1 MPNTKITSALALFST
16 IVAVVVLVYRRGE
29 PVRPVRPIGT
39 PQTIATPL
47 GLPPVLVPADNPVTV
62 ETVAL
67 GKRLYFD
74 TSLSIDKSVSCAR
87 CHDPGHGFA
96 YAGDVSTGVGGK
108 QGTRNS
114 PTIINAAYYATQFWD
129 GRENT
134 LEKQAEGPVQNPVE
148 MAHSL
153 AGVVARLTNDPSYV
167 TAFERAY
174 GAGPVTFDKVEKSIA
189 AYERTVVAGNSPF
202 DRWYF
207 GGDQHAVD
215 KSVKRGLEV
224 FRRVDKGNCASCHAI
239 AEHTA
244 LFTDNQFHN
253 IGVGV
258 RNGSP
263 TDLGRYEV
271 THTDRDRGAFKTPSL
286 RNIAETAPYMH
297 DGSLDT
303 LVQVIDFHAAG
314 GNANPWLDS
323 NIRKVHLTTRE
334 KADLVA
340 FLKSLSGKVPSEALP
355 DKILSKR

>member
-1 MPNTKITSALALFST
+1 M
-16 IVAVVVLVYRRGE
+16 
-29 PVRPVRPIGT
+29 T
-39 PQTIATPL
+39 PAM
-47 GLPPVLVPADNPVTV
+47 GL
-62 ETVAL
+62 
-67 GKRLYFD
+67 
-74 TSLSIDKSVSCAR
+74 
-87 CHDPGHGFA
+87 HM
-96 YAGDVSTGVGGK
+96 GDVSSGVGGK
-108 QGTRNS
+108 RGTRNS
-114 PTIINAAYYATQFWD
+114 PTIINVAYYTTQFWD

-174 GAGPVTFDKVEKSIA
+174 GAGPVTFDKLEKSIA
-189 AYERTVVAGNSPF
+189 TYERTVVTGDSPF

-215 KSVKRGLEV
+215 KSVKRGYEV

-244 LFTDNQFHN
+244 LFTDNEFHN

-258 RNGSP
+258 RNGAP

-303 LVQVIDFHAAG
+303 LEQVIDFHATG

-323 NIRKVHLTTRE
+323 KIRKRHLTTRE

-340 FLKSLSGKVPSEALP
+340 FLTSLSGEVPSDALP

>member
-1 MPNTKITSALALFST
+1 MPIPRIISALLST
-16 IVAVVVLVYRRGE
+16 IVAVVVIVYHRGE
-29 PVRPVRPIGT
+29 AVRPVRPIGT
-39 PQTIATPL
+39 PQTSATPL
-47 GLPPVLVPADNPVTV
+47 GLPPVPVPADNPVTA
-62 ETVAL
+62 ETIAL

-74 TSLSIDKSVSCAR
+74 TSLSIDKSISCAT

-96 YAGDVSTGVGGK
+96 YPGDVSTGVGGK
-108 QGTRNS
+108 KGRRNA
-114 PTIINAAYYATQFWD
+114 PTIINAAYYTTQFWD

-174 GAGPVTFDKVEKSIA
+174 GAGPVTFEKVEKSLA
-189 AYERTVVAGNSPF
+189 AYERRVVAGDSPF

-215 KSVKRGLEV
+215 KSVKRGYEV

-244 LFTDNQFHN
+244 IFTDNEFHN

-258 RNGSP
+258 RNGAP

-303 LVQVIDFHAAG
+303 LLQVIDFYASG
-314 GNANPWLDS
+314 GNASPWLDS
-323 NIRKVHLTTRE
+323 KIGMLRLTRRE

-340 FLKSLSGKVPSEALP
+340 FLKSLSGEVPSEALP
-355 DKILSKR
+355 DELLSNR

>member
-1 MPNTKITSALALFST
+1 MTRAITT
-16 IVAVVVLVYRRGE
+16 
-29 PVRPVRPIGT
+29 
-39 PQTIATPL
+39 
-47 GLPPVLVPADNPVTV
+47 
-62 ETVAL
+62 
-67 GKRLYFD
+67 
-74 TSLSIDKSVSCAR
+74 
-87 CHDPGHGFA
+87 
-96 YAGDVSTGVGGK
+96 
-108 QGTRNS
+108 
-114 PTIINAAYYATQFWD
+114 
-129 GRENT
+129 
-134 LEKQAEGPVQNPVE
+134 
-148 MAHSL
+148 
-153 AGVVARLTNDPSYV
+153 
-167 TAFERAY
+167 FERAY

-189 AYERTVVAGNSPF
+189 AYERGVVAGDSPF

-215 KSVKRGLEV
+215 KSVKRGYEV

-244 LFTDNQFHN
+244 LFTDNEFHN

-258 RNGSP
+258 RNGAP

-323 NIRKVHLTTRE
+323 KIRMVHLTTRE
-334 KADLVA
+334 KGDLVA
-340 FLKSLSGKVPSEALP
+340 FLKSLTGEVPSEALP

>member
-1 MPNTKITSALALFST
+1 MFNRKTISALALLST
-16 IVAVVVLVYRRGE
+16 IVAVVVLVYHRGE

-47 GLPPVLVPADNPVTV
+47 GLPPVPVPADNPVTV
-62 ETVAL
+62 ETVTL
-67 GKRLYFD
+67 GKRLFFD
-74 TSLSIDKSVSCAR
+74 TSLSIDRSNSCAT
-87 CHDPGHGFA
+87 CHDPNQGFA
-96 YAGDVSTGVGGK
+96 CEDSVSTGVGGK
-108 QGTRNS
+108 RGTRNS
-114 PTIINAAYYATQFWD
+114 PTIINVAYYTTQFWD

-167 TAFERAY
+167 TAFQRAY
-174 GAGPVTFDKVEKSIA
+174 GVGPVTFDKVEKSIA
-189 AYERTVVAGNSPF
+189 AYERTVVAGDSPF

-215 KSVKRGLEV
+215 KSVKRGYEV

-244 LFTDNQFHN
+244 LFTDNEFHN

-258 RNGSP
+258 RNGAPS
-263 TDLGRYEV
+263 DLGRYEV

-303 LVQVIDFHAAG
+303 LAQVIDFHAAG

-323 NIRKVHLTTRE
+323 KIRKLHLTTRE

-340 FLKSLSGKVPSEALP
+340 FLKSLSGEVPSEALP

>member
-1 MPNTKITSALALFST
+1 MFNRKIISALALFL
-16 IVAVVVLVYRRGE
+16 IVAAVLIYPRAER
-29 PVRPVRPIGT
+29 VRPVRPIGK

-47 GLPPVLVPADNPVTV
+47 GLPPVPVPADNPLTV

-74 TSLSIDKSVSCAR
+74 KALSIDKSVSCAT
-87 CHDPGHGFA
+87 CHEPDQGFA
-96 YAGDVSTGVGGK
+96 YPGAVSTGVGGK
-108 QGTRNS
+108 KGTRNS
-114 PTIINAAYYATQFWD
+114 PTIINAAYYTTQFWD
-129 GRENT
+129 GREQT

-153 AGVVARLTNDPSYV
+153 AGVVARLTSDRSYV
-167 TAFERAY
+167 AAFDRAY
-174 GAGPVTFDKVEKSIA
+174 GAGPVTYEKVEKSIA

-207 GGDQHAVD
+207 GADQHAVD
-215 KSVKRGLEV
+215 KSVTRGFEV
-224 FRRVDKGNCASCHAI
+224 FRRADKGNCASCHAI
-239 AEHTA
+239 AQHYA
-244 LFTDNQFHN
+244 LFTDNEFHN

-258 RNGSP
+258 RNGAP

-271 THTDRDRGAFKTPSL
+271 THTGRDRGAFKTPSL

-303 LVQVIDFHAAG
+303 LVQVIDFYAAG

-323 NIRKVHLTTRE
+323 KIGKLHLTMRE

-355 DKILSKR
+355 DEILSKR

>member
-1 MPNTKITSALALFST
+1 
-16 IVAVVVLVYRRGE
+16 VLIYSFAE
-29 PVRPVRPIGT
+29 HVRPVRPIGK

-47 GLPPVLVPADNPVTV
+47 GLPPVPVPADNPLTV

-74 TSLSIDKSVSCAR
+74 ERLSIDNSVSCAT
-87 CHDPGHGFA
+87 CHDPNHGFA
-96 YAGDVSTGVGGK
+96 YAGAVSTGVRGK
-108 QGTRNS
+108 KGTRNS
-114 PTIINAAYYATQFWD
+114 PTIINSAYYTAQFWD
-129 GRENT
+129 GREQT

-153 AGVVARLTNDPSYV
+153 AGVVARLTSDPSYV
-167 TAFERAY
+167 IAFKRAY
-174 GAGPVTFDKVEKSIA
+174 GAGPVTYDKVEKSIA
-189 AYERTVVAGNSPF
+189 AYERGVVAGDSPF

-215 KSVKRGLEV
+215 KSVKRGYEV

-244 LFTDNQFHN
+244 LFTDNEFHN

-258 RNGSP
+258 RNGAP

-286 RNIAETAPYMH
+286 RNIDKTAPYMH

-303 LVQVIDFHAAG
+303 LVQVIDFYAAG

-323 NIRKVHLTTRE
+323 KIRMVHLTTRE
-334 KADLVA
+334 KADLLA
-340 FLKSLSGKVPSEALP
+340 FLKSLSGEVPSEALP

>member
-1 MPNTKITSALALFST
+1 VSAG
-16 IVAVVVLVYRRGE
+16 VRG
-29 PVRPVRPIGT
+29 
-39 PQTIATPL
+39 
-47 GLPPVLVPADNPVTV
+47 
-62 ETVAL
+62 
-67 GKRLYFD
+67 K
-74 TSLSIDKSVSCAR
+74 K
-87 CHDPGHGFA
+87 
-96 YAGDVSTGVGGK
+96 
-108 QGTRNS
+108 GTRNA
-114 PTIINAAYYATQFWD
+114 PTIINAAYYTTQFWD

-189 AYERTVVAGNSPF
+189 AYEREVVAGDSPF

-215 KSVKRGLEV
+215 KGVKRGYEI

-244 LFTDNQFHN
+244 LFTDNEFHN

-258 RNGSP
+258 RNGAP

-303 LVQVIDFHAAG
+303 LEQVIDFHAAG

-323 NIRKVHLTTRE
+323 KIRTLHLTTRE

-340 FLKSLSGKVPSEALP
+340 FLKSLSGEVPSEALP
-355 DKILSKR
+355 DKILTKR

>member
-1 MPNTKITSALALFST
+1 MPNRRSISAIASFLT
-16 IVAVVVLVYRRGE
+16 IAAVVVLVYHRSE
-29 PVRPVRPIGT
+29 PARPVRPIGT
-39 PQTIATPL
+39 PKIITTPL
-47 GLPPVLVPADNPVTV
+47 GLPPVAIPADNPVTV
-62 ETVAL
+62 EKVAL
-67 GKRLYFD
+67 GKRLFFD
-74 TSLSIDKSVSCAR
+74 PSLSIDKSASCAK

-108 QGTRNS
+108 EGTRNS
-114 PTIINAAYYATQFWD
+114 PTIINAAYYKSQFWD

-167 TAFERAY
+167 TAFERVY
-174 GAGPVTFDKVEKSIA
+174 GAGPITFDKVEKSIA
-189 AYERTVVAGNSPF
+189 AYERTVVAGDSLF
-202 DRWYF
+202 DRWHF
-207 GGDQHAVD
+207 GGDQRAVNQ
-215 KSVKRGLEV
+215 SVKRGYEV
-224 FRRVDKGNCASCHAI
+224 FRRVDKGNCASCHSI

-244 LFTDNQFHN
+244 LFTDNEFHN

-258 RNGSP
+258 RNGTP
-263 TDLGRYEV
+263 TDLGHYDV

-303 LVQVIDFHAAG
+303 LEEVIDFHAAG
-314 GNANPWLDS
+314 GNANPWLDPKL
-323 NIRKVHLTTRE
+323 RKLHLTARE

-340 FLKSLSGKVPSEALP
+340 FLNSLSGEVPSEALP
-355 DKILSKR
+355 EKILSKR

>member
-1 MPNTKITSALALFST
+1 MSNRKIVSALALFS
-16 IVAVVVLVYRRGE
+16 IVGTVLIYPRAER
-29 PVRPVRPIGT
+29 VRPVRPIGK

-47 GLPPVLVPADNPVTV
+47 GLPPVPVPADNPVTV

-74 TSLSIDKSVSCAR
+74 ASLSIDKSVSCAT

-108 QGTRNS
+108 KGKRNS
-114 PTIINAAYYATQFWD
+114 PTIINAAYYWTQFWD

-174 GAGPVTFDKVEKSIA
+174 GAGPVTFDKVEKSIS
-189 AYERTVVAGNSPF
+189 AYERRVVAGDSPF

-215 KSVKRGLEV
+215 KSVKRGYEV
-224 FRRVDKGNCASCHAI
+224 FRLVDKGNCASCHAI

-244 LFTDNQFHN
+244 LFTDNEFHN

-258 RNGSP
+258 RNGAP

-297 DGSLDT
+297 DGSFDT
-303 LVQVIDFHAAG
+303 LVQVIDFYAAG

-323 NIRKVHLTTRE
+323 KIRMVHLTTRE

-340 FLKSLSGKVPSEALP
+340 FLKSLSGEVPSEALP

>member
-1 MPNTKITSALALFST
+1 MFSRKIISALALLST
-16 IVAVVVLVYRRGE
+16 IVAVVVPVHYRGE
-29 PVRPVRPIGT
+29 RVRPVRAIGT

-47 GLPPVLVPADNPVTV
+47 GLPPVPVPADNPLTV

-74 TSLSIDKSVSCAR
+74 KSLSIDNSVSCAT
-87 CHDPGHGFA
+87 CHDPNHGFA

-108 QGTRNS
+108 KGTRNS
-114 PTIINAAYYATQFWD
+114 PTIINAAYYTTQFWD

-134 LEKQAEGPVQNPVE
+134 LEKQAEGPVQNPAE
-148 MAHSL
+148 MAHRL
-153 AGVVARLTNDPSYV
+153 AGVVARLTSDASYV
-167 TAFERAY
+167 TAFEHAY
-174 GAGPVTFDKVEKSIA
+174 GSGPVTFEKVEKSIA
-189 AYERTVVAGNSPF
+189 AYERRVVAGDSPF

-207 GGDQHAVD
+207 GGHQHAVD
-215 KSVKRGLEV
+215 GSVKRGFEV
-224 FRRVDKGNCASCHAI
+224 FRRTDKGNCTSCHVI
-239 AEHTA
+239 AQHYA

-258 RNGSP
+258 RSGAP

-271 THTDRDRGAFKTPSL
+271 THADRDRGAFKTPSL

-323 NIRKVHLTTRE
+323 KMSMVHLSTRE

-340 FLKSLSGKVPSEALP
+340 FLESLSGEVPSEALP
-355 DKILSKR
+355 DKTLSKR

>member
-1 MPNTKITSALALFST
+1 MFNRKIISALALFLT
-16 IVAVVVLVYRRGE
+16 VAAVLIYRRGE

-47 GLPPVLVPADNPVTV
+47 GLPPVPVPADNPVTV

-108 QGTRNS
+108 KGTRNS
-114 PTIINAAYYATQFWD
+114 PTIINAAYYTTQFWD

-153 AGVVARLTNDPSYV
+153 TGVVARLTNDPSYV

-189 AYERTVVAGNSPF
+189 AYERGVVAGDSPF

-215 KSVKRGLEV
+215 KSVKRGYEV

-244 LFTDNQFHN
+244 LFTDNEFHN

-258 RNGSP
+258 RNGAP

-303 LVQVIDFHAAG
+303 LVQVIDFYAAG

-323 NIRKVHLTTRE
+323 KIRMVHLTTRE
-334 KADLVA
+334 KGDLVA
-340 FLKSLSGKVPSEALP
+340 FLKSLTGEVPSEALP

>member
-1 MPNTKITSALALFST
+1 MLNPRIISALLST
-16 IVAVVVLVYRRGE
+16 IVAVVVIVYQRYDLVRT
-29 PVRPVRPIGT
+29 VNPIGT

-47 GLPPVLVPADNPVTV
+47 GLPPVPVPADNPVTV
-62 ETVAL
+62 ETIAL
-67 GKRLYFD
+67 GKRLFFD
-74 TSLSIDKSVSCAR
+74 TSLSIDKSVSCAT

-96 YAGDVSTGVGGK
+96 YPGGVATGVGGK
-108 QGTRNS
+108 KGTRNA
-114 PTIINAAYYATQFWD
+114 PTIINVAYYTTQFWD

-174 GAGPVTFDKVEKSIA
+174 GAGPVTFDKVEKSLA
-189 AYERTVVAGNSPF
+189 AYERRVVAGDSPF

-215 KSVKRGLEV
+215 KSVKRGYEV

-244 LFTDNQFHN
+244 LFTDNEFHN

-258 RNGSP
+258 RNGAP

-303 LVQVIDFHAAG
+303 LLQVIDFYAAG
-314 GNANPWLDS
+314 GNENPWLDS
-323 NIRKVHLTTRE
+323 KIRMLHLTRRE

-340 FLKSLSGKVPSEALP
+340 FLKSLSGEVPSQALP
-355 DKILSKR
+355 DEILSKH

>member
-1 MPNTKITSALALFST
+1 MPNPRIISALALLST
-16 IVAVVVLVYRRGE
+16 ILAVVVIVYHRGE
-29 PVRPVRPIGT
+29 PVRPAKPIGT
-39 PQTIATPL
+39 PQIIATPL
-47 GLPPVLVPADNPVTV
+47 GLPPVPVPADNPVTV
-62 ETVAL
+62 ETIGL

-74 TSLSIDKSVSCAR
+74 TSLSIDKSISCAT

-96 YAGDVSTGVGGK
+96 YPGDVSTGVGGK
-108 QGTRNS
+108 KGTRNA
-114 PTIINAAYYATQFWD
+114 PTIINAVYYTTQFWD
-129 GRENT
+129 GRANT

-174 GAGPVTFDKVEKSIA
+174 GAGPVTFDKVEKSLA
-189 AYERTVVAGNSPF
+189 AYERRVVAGDSPF

-215 KSVKRGLEV
+215 KSVKRGYEV
-224 FRRVDKGNCASCHAI
+224 FRRVDKGNCASCHPI
-239 AEHTA
+239 AEHIA
-244 LFTDNQFHN
+244 LFSDNEFHN

-258 RNGSP
+258 RSGAP

-271 THTDRDRGAFKTPSL
+271 THADRDRGAFKTPSL

-303 LVQVIDFHAAG
+303 LLQVIDFYAAG

-323 NIRKVHLTTRE
+323 KIGMLHLTRHE

-340 FLKSLSGKVPSEALP
+340 FLKSLSGEVPSEALP
-355 DKILSKR
+355 DEILSKH

>member
-1 MPNTKITSALALFST
+1 MFNRKIISALAPVST
-16 IVAVVVLVYRRGE
+16 IVVVLVCHRGE
-29 PVRPVRPIGT
+29 RVRPVSPIGT

-47 GLPPVLVPADNPVTV
+47 GLPPVPVPADNPVTV
-62 ETVAL
+62 ETVTL

-74 TSLSIDKSVSCAR
+74 TSLSIDKSVSCAT
-87 CHDPGHGFA
+87 CHDPAHGFA

-108 QGTRNS
+108 KGTRNS
-114 PTIINAAYYATQFWD
+114 PTIINVAYYTTQFWD

-153 AGVVARLTNDPSYV
+153 AGVLARLTNDPSYV
-167 TAFERAY
+167 TAFQRAY

-189 AYERTVVAGNSPF
+189 AYERSVVAGDSPF

-215 KSVKRGLEV
+215 KSVKRGYEV
-224 FRRVDKGNCASCHAI
+224 FCRVDKGNCASCHAI
-239 AEHTA
+239 AEDTA
-244 LFTDNQFHN
+244 LFTDNEFHN

-258 RNGSP
+258 RNAAP

-303 LVQVIDFHAAG
+303 LVQVIDFYAAG

-323 NIRKVHLTTRE
+323 KIRKLYLTTRE
-334 KADLVA
+334 KADLLA
-340 FLKSLSGKVPSEALP
+340 FLKSLSGEVPSEALP
-355 DKILSKR
+355 NKILSKR